1 MNDFVPRIDPI
12 ASDRGAVRTVAPV
25 VSAQASS
32 ASAQSG
38 QDLDAEARNE
48 QARQEHMASASDYAK
63 VQARVA
69 DILARL
75 NAQTGSAPDAVEQA
89 DAQIGAMVRQ
99 PTVVVPLF
107 PASREMIE
115 HALAVAHEIAQQAM
129 LAQAAQANVN
139 VGTVETVLA

>member
-1 MNDFVPRIDPI
+1 MPRIDSI
-12 ASDRGAVRTVAPV
+12 APDRGAVRTVAPV
-25 VSAQASS
+25 VSVQAGG

-38 QDLDAEARNE
+38 QDLDTEARNE

-69 DILARL
+69 DILSRL
-75 NAQTGSAPDAVEQA
+75 NADKVPSAESVERA
-89 DAQIGAMVRQ
+89 DAQIGSMIPPPV
-99 PTVVVPLF
+99 VVVPLF

-115 HALAVAHEIAQQAM
+115 HALAVAHDIAEQAM

-139 VGTVETVLA
+139 VGTVEQVLA